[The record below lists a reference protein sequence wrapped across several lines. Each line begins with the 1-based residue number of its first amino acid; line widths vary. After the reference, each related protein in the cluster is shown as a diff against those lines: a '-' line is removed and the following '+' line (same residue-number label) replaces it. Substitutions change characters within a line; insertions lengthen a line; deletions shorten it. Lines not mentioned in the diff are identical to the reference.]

1 MPLTAQTAPV
11 PEADRESPEESFL
24 IKDNKGKNLLDSQF
38 RETDSPNTNGADQDR
53 RRGSRQKTKYPDSP
67 PKGDRQKSVGR
78 NAVLNVVRVACQI
91 ILPMVTLPYCSRIL
105 QVENMGKVNFAFSL
119 VTFFALLADLG
130 VSVYGVRE
138 GTKRSLSRRRFDRFA
153 SEVFAV
159 NILMTAVSYALL
171 ALIMFLVPGLR
182 QYVAV
187 VGVQSLFILFTTMG
201 IEWVNAVYEDY
212 FFIAVRT
219 ILIQVLYTAS
229 VFILVRRQEDYL
241 LFTFLTVMVTG
252 AASIANWIYCRR
264 YVTIRPVPEGI
275 RKHFRPMSVFFAN
288 NMAITVY
295 VNADMA
301 MLGLFCGD
309 YYTGSYG
316 SSMRIYQCMKT
327 LMTAIYT
334 VTIPRLSMHAA
345 KGEKE
350 PFRRLLTDVC
360 ASILLLIVPVIVGLI
375 LYADDIMELVFG
387 ASYLPGALSL
397 QLLAAAL
404 LFAVGNG
411 IAVNCVNAPL
421 GEERVSM
428 MATICA
434 AVSNVA
440 LNLFMIP
447 LFKEIGAAVTT
458 IAAEAL
464 VLVICL
470 VRLPGWSRLLDL
482 RVLGR
487 NTLHTVAGALFLAAV
502 RLIFAPRIA
511 SLPVRMAAAI
521 LVSAAGYGIVLL
533 LLRNE
538 YLIGILRRK
547 KQGKAAE

>member
-1 MPLTAQTAPV
+1 M
-11 PEADRESPEESFL
+11 

-38 RETDSPNTNGADQDR
+38 WETDSPNTNGADQDR

-275 RKHFRPMSVFFAN
+275 RRHFRPMSVFFAN

-309 YYTGSYG
+309 YYTGIYG

-411 IAVNCVNAPL
+411 IAVNCVSGSESLYDSSFQRDWRGCHYDRSGGP
-421 GEERVSM
+421 
-428 MATICA
+428 
-434 AVSNVA
+434 
-440 LNLFMIP
+440 
-447 LFKEIGAAVTT
+447 GA
-458 IAAEAL
+458 
-464 VLVICL
+464 CD
-470 VRLPGWSRLLDL
+470 LPGPASRLEQTAGSSRPWQKYSSYCGGSTVPCCRPPYICPPY
-482 RVLGR
+482 RVPAGPYGCCHSGQCGR
-487 NTLHTVAGALFLAAV
+487 IRHC
-502 RLIFAPRIA
+502 A
-511 SLPVRMAAAI
+511 SSI
-521 LVSAAGYGIVLL
+521 
-533 LLRNE
+533 E
-538 YLIGILRRK
+538 K
-547 KQGKAAE
+547 

>member
-1 MPLTAQTAPV
+1 M
-11 PEADRESPEESFL
+11 
-24 IKDNKGKNLLDSQF
+24 IKNNKEKNLLDSQF
-38 RETDSPNTNGADQDR
+38 RETDSRNRDGKDR
-53 RRGSRQKTKYPDSP
+53 SGRTGERQKPEQSDSRIS
-67 PKGDRQKSVGR
+67 KVRQKSVGR
-78 NAVLNVVRVACQI
+78 NAVLNVIRVACQI
-91 ILPMVTLPYCSRIL
+91 VLPMITLPYCSRIL

-138 GTKRSLSRRRFDRFA
+138 GTKRSLSRSRFDRFA

-159 NILMTAVSYALL
+159 NILMTAVSYAVL

-182 QYVAV
+182 PYVAV

-212 FFIAVRT
+212 YFIAVRT

-252 AASIANWIYCRR
+252 GASIANWIYCRR
-264 YVTIRPVPEGI
+264 YVTIRPAAEGI

-309 YYTGSYG
+309 YYTGIYG

-350 PFRRLLTDVC
+350 KFRGLLTDVC

-375 LYADDIMELVFG
+375 LYAGDIMELVFG

-411 IAVNCVNAPL
+411 IAVNCINAPL
-421 GEERVSM
+421 GEERISM
-428 MATICA
+428 FATICA
-434 AVSNVA
+434 AVSNVTM
-440 LNLFMIP
+440 NLFMIP
-447 LFKEIGAAVTT
+447 LFRETGAAITT

-470 VRLPGWSRLLDL
+470 VRLPGWSGLLDL
-482 RVLGR
+482 GVLGR
-487 NTLHTVAGALFLAAV
+487 NTLHTAAGAVVLAAV
-502 RLIFAPRIA
+502 RLLFAPRIA
-511 SLPVRMAAAI
+511 SLPVRMAAVI

-533 LLRNE
+533 LLGNE

-547 KQGKAAE
+547 GQGKAAE

>member
-1 MPLTAQTAPV
+1 M
-11 PEADRESPEESFL
+11 

-38 RETDSPNTNGADQDR
+38 RETDSPNMNGADQSS
-53 RRGSRQKTKYPDSP
+53 RRGSRQKMKYPDSP
-67 PKGDRQKSVGR
+67 PKGERQKSVGR

-182 QYVAV
+182 PYVAV

-219 ILIQVLYTAS
+219 ILIQVLYTVS

-264 YVTIRPVPEGI
+264 YVTIRPVSEGI
-275 RKHFRPMSVFFAN
+275 RRHFRPMSVFFAN

-309 YYTGSYG
+309 YYTGIYG

-345 KGEKE
+345 KGERVQ
-350 PFRRLLTDVC
+350 FRRLLTDVC

-411 IAVNCVNAPL
+411 IAVNCINAPL
-421 GEERVSM
+421 GEERISM
-428 MATICA
+428 FATICA

-470 VRLPGWSRLLDL
+470 VRFPGWSGLLDL

-487 NTLHTVAGALFLAAV
+487 NTLHTVAGALVLAAV
-502 RLIFAPRIA
+502 RLFLAPRIA

-547 KQGKAAE
+547 KQDKAVE

>member
-1 MPLTAQTAPV
+1 MTIQTASM
-11 PEADRESPEESFL
+11 PEAESPEESFL
-24 IKDNKGKNLLDSQF
+24 IKDNKDKNLPDSQF
-38 RETDSPNTNGADQDR
+38 REKDSPGRNGTDKGR
-53 RRGSRQKTKYPDSP
+53 RKGKGRKTEQPDP
-67 PKGDRQKSVGR
+67 PTASVRKKSVGR

-91 ILPMVTLPYCSRIL
+91 VLPMVTLPYCSRIL

-159 NILMTAVSYALL
+159 NILMTAVSYAVL

-182 QYVAV
+182 PYVAV

-212 FFIAVRT
+212 YFIAVRT

-264 YVTIRPVPEGI
+264 YVTIRPAPEGI

-309 YYTGSYG
+309 YYTGIYG

-350 PFRRLLTDVC
+350 QFRRLLTDVC
-360 ASILLLIVPVIVGLI
+360 ASILLLIVPVIVG
-375 LYADDIMELVFG
+375 Y
-387 ASYLPGALSL
+387 SNSCPLS
-397 QLLAAAL
+397 
-404 LFAVGNG
+404 
-411 IAVNCVNAPL
+411 
-421 GEERVSM
+421 R
-428 MATICA
+428 
-434 AVSNVA
+434 
-440 LNLFMIP
+440 
-447 LFKEIGAAVTT
+447 
-458 IAAEAL
+458 
-464 VLVICL
+464 
-470 VRLPGWSRLLDL
+470 
-482 RVLGR
+482 
-487 NTLHTVAGALFLAAV
+487 
-502 RLIFAPRIA
+502 
-511 SLPVRMAAAI
+511 
-521 LVSAAGYGIVLL
+521 
-533 LLRNE
+533 
-538 YLIGILRRK
+538 
-547 KQGKAAE
+547 

>member
-275 RKHFRPMSVFFAN
+275 RRHFRPMSVFFAN

-309 YYTGSYG
+309 YYTGIYG

-547 KQGKAAE
+547 KQGKAVE